1 MDDILITGCDPY
13 TINSLIA
20 NLNRTFALK
29 DLVQMNYFLGIQV
42 STLQNGNIHLC
53 QRKHILDLLSR
64 VNMQNAKNIATPMI
78 AGQKLSDYG
87 SEPATDTQLYRSIV
101 GALNMPQS
109 HGLR

>member
-1 MDDILITGCDPY
+1 M
-13 TINSLIA
+13 
-20 NLNRTFALK
+20 
-29 DLVQMNYFLGIQV
+29 
-42 STLQNGNIHLC
+42 QNG
-53 QRKHILDLLSR
+53 KH
-64 VNMQNAKNIATPMI
+64 IATPMI